1 MQIIKKWVMERWNQG
16 SYRAYSPGIVAAA
29 KGTVLCYDE
38 ARRDDQNDRAK
49 TSKMVQR
56 RADGGK
62 SLALYQISKDDRGIF
77 RVHSGLSLVCYGLVL
92 EHGCLALSAW
102 QEKGQ
107 VRDGER
113 LPDPMYFG
121 SLTLQR
127 SGHNC
132 RAGEDEFLVGITGG
146 NADITWRSDK
156 CICLYKQTIAYIEI
170 V

>member
-77 RVHSGLSLVCYGLVL
+77 RVHSGL
-92 EHGCLALSAW
+92 
-102 QEKGQ
+102 
-107 VRDGER
+107 
-113 LPDPMYFG
+113 
-121 SLTLQR
+121 
-127 SGHNC
+127 
-132 RAGEDEFLVGITGG
+132 
-146 NADITWRSDK
+146 
-156 CICLYKQTIAYIEI
+156 
-170 V
+170 